1 MKGDILKNAL
11 RVIAL
16 ISGTVLG
23 LPYANA
29 ACDVQSV
36 TLFSGKTQLEQWDV
50 VPGEIRPITLPNGFK
65 LGLQF
70 DPASEEKNRDFSE
83 RMGHHP
89 PLELLKISLYD
100 LTDRQTKLLTHTFG
114 DTNSIQGYSPRGGA
128 DGFMEGGEHGILLDL
143 KKPKCS
149 DANT

>member
-1 MKGDILKNAL
+1 MKNAL
-11 RVIAL
+11 RIIVL
-16 ISGTVLG
+16 ISSAALG
-23 LPYANA
+23 LPYAHA
-29 ACDVQSV
+29 ACEGQSV
-36 TLFSGKTQLEQWDV
+36 TLSSGKTELAKWDV

-100 LTDRQTKLLTHTFG
+100 LTGRQAKLLTHTFG
-114 DTNSIQGYSPRGGA
+114 DTNSLQGYSPRGGA
-128 DGFMEGGEHGILLDL
+128 DGFIEGGEHGILLDL
-143 KKPKCS
+143 KKPKCP
-149 DANT
+149 DAKYGNRP